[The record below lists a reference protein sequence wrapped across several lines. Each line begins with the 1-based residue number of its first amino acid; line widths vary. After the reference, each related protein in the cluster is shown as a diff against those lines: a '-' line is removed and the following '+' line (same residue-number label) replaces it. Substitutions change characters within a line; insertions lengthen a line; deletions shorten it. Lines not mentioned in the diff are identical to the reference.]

1 MTDYIENLNNWVLLY
16 RYYGLI
22 VNIEIHYKITKLAN
36 HYTIELT
43 DKLRNGSLLVTGKLF
58 DNQEEIDA
66 YLNELKQQLK
76 NLTKEDRNLE
86 LFV

>member
-1 MTDYIENLNNWVLLY
+1 MKENIENLNEWTSLY
-16 RYYGLI
+16 KYYGLL
-22 VNIEIHYKITKLAN
+22 VNIEIYYKVSKLAN

-66 YLNELKQQLK
+66 YLNELKQQLE

>member
-16 RYYGLI
+16 RYYGLL
-22 VNIEIHYKITKLAN
+22 VNIEIYYKVSKLAN
-36 HYTIELT
+36 HYTIALT
-43 DKLRNGSLLVTGKLF
+43 DKLRTGSLLVTGKLF
-58 DNQEEIDA
+58 DNQEEIDEH
-66 YLNELKQQLK
+66 LNELKQQLK

>member
-1 MTDYIENLNNWVLLY
+1 MQENIENVNAWTSLY
-16 RYYGLI
+16 KYYGLL
-22 VNIEIHYKITKLAN
+22 VNIEIYYKVSKLAN

-43 DKLRNGSLLVTGKLF
+43 DELRNGSLLVTGKLF